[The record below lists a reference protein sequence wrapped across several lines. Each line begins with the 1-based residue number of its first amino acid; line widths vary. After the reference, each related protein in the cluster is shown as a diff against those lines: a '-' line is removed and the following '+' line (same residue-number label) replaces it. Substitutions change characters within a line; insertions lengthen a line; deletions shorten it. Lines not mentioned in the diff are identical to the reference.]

1 MVRQPADRGER
12 RAFGAGVIL
21 SGHRERVAEWVASR
35 IRDMGAPPLKD
46 YEAIGVLKDGRLTG
60 GVVYSEYREIA
71 PGCHD
76 MRMHCAG
83 DPGWLTKTTL
93 RAFFGYPF
101 RQIGCIRVTATVA
114 RANRRALDMNRRLGF
129 KIEGC
134 IRDGYG
140 PGRDGLLLGMLR
152 RECRWIED

>member
-1 MVRQPADRGER
+1 
-12 RAFGAGVIL
+12 
-21 SGHRERVAEWVASR
+21 
-35 IRDMGAPPLKD
+35 MGAPPSAD
-46 YEAIGVLKDGRLTG
+46 YEAIGVIRAGVLIG
-60 GVVYSEYREIA
+60 GVIYSEYREIA
-71 PGCHD
+71 PDVHD

-83 DPGWLTKTTL
+83 DPGWLTRATL

-101 RQIGCIRVTATVA
+101 NQLGCIRVTATVA

-129 KIEGC
+129 AIEGT

>member
-1 MVRQPADRGER
+1 MILAGQ
-12 RAFGAGVIL
+12 RA
-21 SGHRERVAEWVASR
+21 RVAAWVASR
-35 IRDMGAPPLKD
+35 IRDMGDPPQRD
-46 YEAIGVLKDGRLTG
+46 FEAIGVLKDGALIG
-60 GVVYSEYREIA
+60 GVIYTEFRQMGA
-71 PGCHD
+71 NAHD

-83 DPGWLTKTTL
+83 DPGWLTRITL

-101 RQIGCIRVTATVA
+101 RQLGCIRVTATVA

-129 KIEGC
+129 QIEGR

-152 RECRWIED
+152 HECRWIED

>member
-1 MVRQPADRGER
+1 VIDAGER
-12 RAFGAGVIL
+12 V
-21 SGHRERVAEWVASR
+21 RVAAWVASR
-35 IRDMGAPPLKD
+35 IRDMGTPPLRD
-46 YEAIGVLKDGRLTG
+46 YEAIGVVRDGQLIG
-60 GVVYSEYREIA
+60 GVIYTEYREIA

-83 DPGWLTKTTL
+83 DPGWLTRATL

-101 RQIGCIRVTATVA
+101 HQLGCIRVTATVA

-129 KIEGC
+129 VIEGC

-152 RECRWIED
+152 RDCRWIED